1 VTTKR
6 LSGDPQVVWA
16 AFSWRG
22 LPSNTKN
29 ELLASIRAVKLDVP
43 VSCYVERAALR
54 CVMQVVVGDAMHW
67 APSIERQIFK
77 CPACPQGARRLVFSG
92 PPIHRVCEKQPGAR
106 RGPAPRREARDT
118 SGAGLAA
125 QGMTERD
132 RDAATDVGR
141 YFWLKAERDGSV
153 QRVSASF
160 PFWMVANIRNAEFR
174 AFPCRQ
180 GRGLT
185 VEVSLRGQGTEGPLS
200 RWRN

>member
-1 VTTKR
+1 MREVTTKR

-77 CPACPQGARRLVFSG
+77 CPAARKGRGGWCSAALQSRRTPQRRT
-92 PPIHRVCEKQPGAR
+92 
-106 RGPAPRREARDT
+106 PRR
-118 SGAGLAA
+118 
-125 QGMTERD
+125 
-132 RDAATDVGR
+132 VP
-141 YFWLKAERDGSV
+141 SV
-153 QRVSASF
+153 
-160 PFWMVANIRNAEFR
+160 
-174 AFPCRQ
+174 
-180 GRGLT
+180 
-185 VEVSLRGQGTEGPLS
+185 
-200 RWRN
+200 

>member
-1 VTTKR
+1 MREVTTKR

-29 ELLASIRAVKLDVP
+29 ELLASIRAIKLDVP

-92 PPIHRVCEKQPGAR
+92 PHIP
-106 RGPAPRREARDT
+106 T
-118 SGAGLAA
+118 N
-125 QGMTERD
+125 
-132 RDAATDVGR
+132 AATTHPEAGAICVGH
-141 YFWLKAERDGSV
+141 
-153 QRVSASF
+153 SA
-160 PFWMVANIRNAEFR
+160 
-174 AFPCRQ
+174 
-180 GRGLT
+180 L
-185 VEVSLRGQGTEGPLS
+185 LS
-200 RWRN
+200 RK